1 MEKKYDFGTLLSIFW
16 FWYIA
21 TLTAQKMKFF
31 VKDSSSKCDQIR
43 SFLRIW
49 SHLLEIS
56 LMENFIFCA
65 VPHNLPVKQRNL
77 FSGYIWSPKLFL
89 SRYCIFISTQ
99 YQAIW
104 SIILWFSFL
113 RFFDNLSCFLCLFN
127 KFNPQYY
134 SLSLNLGFFQGFI
147 YKMV

>member
-89 SRYCIFISTQ
+89 SRCCSFISTQ
-99 YQAIW
+99 YPVKYGFLSYDRLFYDSLFWDFLLIW
-104 SIILWFSFL
+104 VTSFVYSTSL
-113 RFFDNLSCFLCLFN
+113 THNIALCLR
-127 KFNPQYY
+127 
-134 SLSLNLGFFQGFI
+134 I
-147 YKMV
+147 

>member
-43 SFLRIW
+43 SFLRIS

-99 YQAIW
+99 YQAKCSFVPYDRLFYDSLFWDFLIIW
-104 SIILWFSFL
+104 VTSFVYSVSL
-113 RFFDNLSCFLCLFN
+113 NQNIALCLW
-127 KFNPQYY
+127 
-134 SLSLNLGFFQGFI
+134 I
-147 YKMV
+147 

>member
-43 SFLRIW
+43 SFLRIS

-65 VPHNLPVKQRNL
+65 VPHNLPVKQRNW

-99 YQAIW
+99 YQAKYSFVPYDRLFYDSLFWDFLIIW
-104 SIILWFSFL
+104 VTSFVYSVSL
-113 RFFDNLSCFLCLFN
+113 NQNIALCLW
-127 KFNPQYY
+127 
-134 SLSLNLGFFQGFI
+134 I
-147 YKMV
+147 